1 MTFKENHA
9 FLKLKVDGERLR
21 MDESFARKSSQPIRV
36 EYDFRQMMTDGAR
49 FWSKGSL
56 TRS

>member
-1 MTFKENHA
+1 MTVKENHA

-36 EYDFRQMMTDGAR
+36 EYDFKQMMGNGAR
-49 FWSKGSL
+49 FCTKGSL